1 LREDGRVHRH
11 ERAAQR
17 PIKGTPDQGHEEKIS
32 MIKFERIAWAGL
44 TVAAI
49 GITSAFTITTAQ
61 SKTPRVCFVTAQQ
74 ILDVHPKG
82 AEIKGLRDSANKE
95 LQPLQTQGQ
104 TIQQKIAAGTATAA
118 ERQQLDTLSKTV
130 QATTKKWQDKI
141 NKALDPV
148 TKEIDDLI
156 KVTAR
161 AQGCS
166 VVMDRGVAQQ
176 SALVVYAD
184 DDTNITDEVIK
195 GLKK

>member
-1 LREDGRVHRH
+1 MD
-11 ERAAQR
+11 ASAQANV
-17 PIKGTPDQGHEEKIS
+17 PLNTPTGYEEKIS
-32 MIKFERIAWAGL
+32 MMKLERIAWAGL

-82 AEIKGLRDSANKE
+82 AEIKGLRDSATKE

-104 TIQQKIAAGTATAA
+104 AIQQKIAAGTATAA

-156 KVTAR
+156 KTTAR
-161 AQGCS
+161 AQSCA

-184 DDTNITDEVIK
+184 EDTNITDDVIK